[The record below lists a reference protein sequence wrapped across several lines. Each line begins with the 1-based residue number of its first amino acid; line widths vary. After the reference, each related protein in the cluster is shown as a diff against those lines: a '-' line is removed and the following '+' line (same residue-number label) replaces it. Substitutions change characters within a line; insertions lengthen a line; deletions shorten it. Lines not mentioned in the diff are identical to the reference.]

1 MAIEDI
7 FTMLENGTYP
17 PAELTP
23 LSDQAFALLK
33 TDLPF
38 REKWMQIQILSKQ
51 VRRAGGED
59 ADRFKWVIES
69 IYAGATA
76 EEISLMHEDIV

>member
-1 MAIEDI
+1 MSIEDAI
-7 FTMLENGTYP
+7 KRAMAGDFDP
-17 PAELTP
+17 QPVTP

-38 REKWMQIQILSKQ
+38 REKWKQVQMLAKQ
-51 VRRAGGED
+51 VRQAGGED

-76 EEISLMHEDIV
+76 EEINIMHEDIV

>member
-17 PAELTP
+17 PAEPTP

-51 VRRAGGED
+51 VRQAGGED

-76 EEISLMHEDIV
+76 EDIKIMHEDMV

>member
-1 MAIEDI
+1 MSIEDLI
-7 FTMLENGTYP
+7 KRAMAGDFDPEP
-17 PAELTP
+17 ETP
-23 LSDQAFALLK
+23 LCDQAFALLK

-51 VRRAGGED
+51 VRQAGGED